1 MIANLI
7 VRNKR
12 LREASG
18 LLRPQHWILEELGF
32 AARPVWSVKPKLF
45 TGPTF

>member
-7 VRNKR
+7 LRNKR

-18 LLRPQHWILEELGF
+18 LLRLQHWILEELGF
-32 AARPVWSVKPKLF
+32 ASRPVWSIKLELVMGLAF
-45 TGPTF
+45 